1 MPSAGGN
8 TIETLV
14 VLSVLVVCVRVLV
27 HVCVR
32 VCVVFVVRRHLLVVR
47 GNLQRLLGFHL
58 VGVLLLLLRSLW
70 DTLEYFNLKVY
81 LKM

>member
-14 VLSVLVVCVRVLV
+14 VLPVLVVCVRVLV

-47 GNLQRLLGFHL
+47 RNLQRLLGFLL

-70 DTLEYFNLKVY
+70 DTLEYFNLK
-81 LKM
+81 L